1 MFPQLEFRSNIFFW
15 SVDSILRYTKGMRKS
30 KDTPT
35 PTETNIESIT
45 EPSTRTPKL
54 TKKGQ
59 ATRARIV
66 AAAAKLMFER
76 GVAGTSV
83 EDVQQEAGVS
93 SSQLYHYFKEKREL
107 VLAVILFQNEQV
119 LGAQEP
125 LLSHLDS
132 MEALQTWRDALV
144 QYQAEIGFQG
154 GCPIGSLGSELADL
168 EPAARKELA
177 AGFMQWELAIRQ
189 GLRAIYDRGEMRSD
203 AQPEQLALALL
214 AALQGGLL
222 LAKIRKEAS
231 PLETGL
237 DAMLDHIRSFLIET

>member
-1 MFPQLEFRSNIFFW
+1 MKNL
-15 SVDSILRYTKGMRKS
+15 
-30 KDTPT
+30 KDTSYQ
-35 PTETNIESIT
+35 TETNTELKT
-45 EPSTRTPKL
+45 EPPTHIPKL

-119 LGAQEP
+119 LSSQEP

-132 MEALQTWRDALV
+132 MEALQSWRDALV
-144 QYQAEIGFQG
+144 QYQTEQGFRG

-177 AGFMQWELAIRQ
+177 DGFMQWELAIRQ
-189 GLRAIYDRGEMRSD
+189 GLQAMRDRGEMRSD
-203 AQPEQLALALL
+203 AQPERLALALL
-214 AALQGGLL
+214 GALQGGLL
-222 LAKIRKEAS
+222 LAKVRKEAG
-231 PLETGL
+231 PLEAGL
-237 DAMLDHIRSFLIET
+237 DVMLEHIGSFLIETSPK

>member
-1 MFPQLEFRSNIFFW
+1 MRNLKDNPNPTQSN
-15 SVDSILRYTKGMRKS
+15 
-30 KDTPT
+30 
-35 PTETNIESIT
+35 T
-45 EPSTRTPKL
+45 EPPTHIPKL

-66 AAAAKLMFER
+66 AGAAKLMYER

-107 VLAVILFQNEQV
+107 VLAVILFQNKQV

-132 MEALQTWRDALV
+132 MEALQSWRDAFV
-144 QYQAEIGFQG
+144 QYQTLQGFQG
-154 GCPIGSLGSELADL
+154 GCPIGSLGNELADL

-177 AGFMQWELAIRQ
+177 AGFMQWELAIGQ
-189 GLRAIYDRGEMRSD
+189 GLRAMYDRGEMRSD
-203 AQPEQLALALL
+203 AQPERLALALL

-222 LAKIRKEAS
+222 LAKVQKEAG

-237 DAMLDHIRSFLIET
+237 DVMLDHIRSFLIEN

>member
-1 MFPQLEFRSNIFFW
+1 MKKTTNP
-15 SVDSILRYTKGMRKS
+15 
-30 KDTPT
+30 
-35 PTETNIESIT
+35 PTETNRESQAV
-45 EPSTRTPKL
+45 PVQKL

-66 AAAAKLMFER
+66 AAAAKLMYER

-83 EDVQQEAGVS
+83 EDVQLEAGVS

-119 LGAQEP
+119 LGSQEP

-132 MEALQTWRDALV
+132 MEALQSWRDALV
-144 QYQAEIGFQG
+144 RYQTELGFQG

-177 AGFMQWELAIRQ
+177 AGFVQWELAIRR
-189 GLRAIYDRGEMRSD
+189 GLQAIYDRGEMRSD
-203 AQPEQLALALL
+203 AQPEQLALGLL
-214 AALQGGLL
+214 TALQGGLL
-222 LAKIRKEAS
+222 LSKVRKEAG
-231 PLETGL
+231 PLEAGL
-237 DAMLDHIRSFLIET
+237 DAMLDHIKSNLIEAASK

>member
-1 MFPQLEFRSNIFFW
+1 MKNL
-15 SVDSILRYTKGMRKS
+15 
-30 KDTPT
+30 KDTST
-35 PTETNIESIT
+35 QTETKTALPTHIQ
-45 EPSTRTPKL
+45 KL

-66 AAAAKLMFER
+66 AAAAKLMYER

-107 VLAVILFQNEQV
+107 VLAVILFQNELV
-119 LGAQEP
+119 LGSQEP

-132 MEALQTWRDALV
+132 MEALQSWRDAHV
-144 QYQAEIGFQG
+144 QYQTEQGFQG
-154 GCPIGSLGSELADL
+154 GCPIGSLGNELADL
-168 EPAARKELA
+168 EPAARKEVA

-189 GLRAIYDRGEMRSD
+189 GLRAMYDRGEMRSD
-203 AQPEQLALALL
+203 AQPERLALGLL

-222 LAKIRKEAS
+222 LAKVRKEAG
-231 PLETGL
+231 PIEAGL
-237 DAMLDHIRSFLIET
+237 DVMLDHIRSFLIETSPE

>member
-1 MFPQLEFRSNIFFW
+1 MRKIKETEPRTQTNAESNIA
-15 SVDSILRYTKGMRKS
+15 SPARV
-30 KDTPT
+30 
-35 PTETNIESIT
+35 
-45 EPSTRTPKL
+45 PKL

-66 AAAAKLMFER
+66 AAAAKLMHER

-132 MEALQTWRDALV
+132 MEALQAWRDALV
-144 QYQAEIGFQG
+144 QYQTGIGFQG

-168 EPAARKELA
+168 EPVARKELA

-203 AQPEQLALALL
+203 AQPDRLALALL

-222 LAKIRKEAS
+222 LAKIRKEAG
-231 PLETGL
+231 PLEAGL
-237 DAMLDHIRSFLIET
+237 DVMLDHIRSWLVIKA

>member
-1 MFPQLEFRSNIFFW
+1 MKKTTNP
-15 SVDSILRYTKGMRKS
+15 
-30 KDTPT
+30 
-35 PTETNIESIT
+35 PTETNIESQAVPIQ
-45 EPSTRTPKL
+45 KL

-66 AAAAKLMFER
+66 AAAAKLMYER

-83 EDVQQEAGVS
+83 EDVQQVAGVS

-119 LGAQEP
+119 LGSQEP

-132 MEALQTWRDALV
+132 MEALQSWRDAIV
-144 QYQAEIGFQG
+144 RYQTELEFQG

-168 EPAARKELA
+168 EPVARKELA
-177 AGFMQWELAIRQ
+177 AGFVQWELAIRR
-189 GLRAIYDRGEMRSD
+189 GLQAIYDRGEMRSD

-214 AALQGGLL
+214 TALQGGLL
-222 LAKIRKEAS
+222 LSKVRKEAG
-231 PLETGL
+231 PLEAGL
-237 DAMLDHIRSFLIET
+237 DAMLDHIRSYLIETSPK

>member
-1 MFPQLEFRSNIFFW
+1 
-15 SVDSILRYTKGMRKS
+15 MRKA
-30 KDTPT
+30 TNT
-35 PTETNIESIT
+35 PTESNIESQTNPI
-45 EPSTRTPKL
+45 PKL

-66 AAAAKLMFER
+66 AAAAKLMYER

-119 LGAQEP
+119 LGSQEP

-132 MEALQTWRDALV
+132 MEALQSWRDALV
-144 QYQAEIGFQG
+144 LYQTELGFQG

-168 EPAARKELA
+168 EPAARRELA
-177 AGFMQWELAIRQ
+177 AGFAQWEMAIRR

-222 LAKIRKEAS
+222 LAKVRKEAG
-231 PLETGL
+231 PLEAGL
-237 DAMLDHIRSFLIET
+237 DAMLDHIRSYLIETSAK

>member
-1 MFPQLEFRSNIFFW
+1 
-15 SVDSILRYTKGMRKS
+15 MRKIN
-30 KDTPT
+30 DTEVQ
-35 PTETNIESIT
+35 TEPNIESNKAS
-45 EPSTRTPKL
+45 PAPTPKL

-66 AAAAKLMFER
+66 AAAAKLMHER
-76 GVAGTSV
+76 GVSGTSV

-132 MEALQTWRDALV
+132 MEALQSWRDALV
-144 QYQAEIGFQG
+144 QYQTGLGFQG

-189 GLRAIYDRGEMRSD
+189 GLQAIYDRGEMRSD
-203 AQPEQLALALL
+203 AKPEQLALALL

-222 LAKIRKEAS
+222 LSKVRKEAG
-231 PLETGL
+231 PLEAGL
-237 DAMLDHIRSFLIET
+237 DVMLDHIRSALVVKA